1 MTLSPSPHATPRLF
15 IAGLGIAQIIAWGSL
30 LYAFPLLAVP
40 MAAELGWTKMQ
51 AYLLASLALGSAGL
65 AAYPV
70 GRAIDRGQGRL
81 VLAGGAGLGALS
93 LVLWGLSGSLW
104 TLVPAFIGIGVA
116 QAMTL
121 YEPAFAV
128 IARRFGT
135 GTRDAITG
143 LTLWGGFASTVFIP
157 VTQLLLDHLGWR
169 GTTLAL
175 AGFNLLLALPLLLWL
190 LRGEVPTAATA
201 EAAASDRAV
210 ASWALRQWSF
220 WGLALSFMLYFAAF
234 TGVTFHLYPLLAE
247 RGVATADIV
256 IIMAIVG
263 PAQVAGRVLVMGLA
277 RGASIA
283 LVGSLTTL
291 TLALS
296 LLGLAM
302 AGTGMAAL
310 AGFALVYGA
319 ANGILTIV
327 RGAAVPE
334 MLTRRAYGAIN
345 GLLTTPIGIVR
356 ALAPFLAALIHEAT
370 GGYGGV
376 LAAFII
382 MAALMTLVFWLVA
395 IRPKPTVEGQ

>member
-1 MTLSPSPHATPRLF
+1 MTLSPTLPARSHRF
-15 IAGLGIAQIIAWGSL
+15 IAGLGIAQIIAWGTL
-30 LYAFPLLAVP
+30 LYAFPLLATP

-51 AYLLASLALGSAGL
+51 TYLLASLALGTAGL

-70 GRAIDRGQGRL
+70 GAAIDRGHGRL
-81 VLAGGAGLGALS
+81 VLAGGSGLGALS
-93 LVLWGLSGSLW
+93 LLLWGLSGSAW

-128 IARRFGT
+128 IARRFGA

-157 VTQLLLDHLGWR
+157 ATQMLLDHLGWR
-169 GTTLAL
+169 GATLAL
-175 AGFNLLLALPLLLWL
+175 ACVNLLAALPLHLWL
-190 LRGEVPTAATA
+190 LRAETPVMATA
-201 EAAASDRAV
+201 ETARADRAV
-210 ASWALRQWSF
+210 MSWALRQWAF

-277 RGASIA
+277 RGAPIA
-283 LVGSLTTL
+283 RVGSLTTL

-296 LLGLAM
+296 LLGLAA

-310 AGFALVYGA
+310 AGFALVYGG

-345 GLLTTPIGIVR
+345 GLLTTPIGIIR
-356 ALAPFLAALIHEAT
+356 ALAPFLAALIHGLA
-370 GGYGGV
+370 GGYDGV

-382 MAALMTLVFWLVA
+382 MAGLMTLVFWLVA
-395 IRPKPTVEGQ
+395 LRPRPAEPD